1 MQQLCL
7 LKKFKENIIKSYS
20 LHMTEAEKTRMK
32 QKYQEKKNAAN
43 KAVGKARHKKQ
54 QDWWDRIEEDSGK
67 N

>member
-7 LKKFKENIIKSYS
+7 LKKKYIIKSYS
-20 LHMTEAEKTRMK
+20 LHMTEAEKTRLK
-32 QKYQEKKNAAN
+32 QKYQEKNTAN
-43 KAVGKARHKKQ
+43 KAVVKARDKKQ